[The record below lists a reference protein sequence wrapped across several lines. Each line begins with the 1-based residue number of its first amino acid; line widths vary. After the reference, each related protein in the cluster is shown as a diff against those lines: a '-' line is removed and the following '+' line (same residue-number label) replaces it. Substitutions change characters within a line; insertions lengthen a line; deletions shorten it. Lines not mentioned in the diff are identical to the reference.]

1 MSERIPVLIDS
12 DANNEVDDQHA
23 IAYALFSDDVL
34 DVVGLTVN
42 NTPHGNG
49 IQGQYDEA
57 QRVLRLCDAEQI
69 VPLYKGAEEGLE
81 EILPHIRTTSF
92 DGRDA
97 VDFIIEAA
105 MVERTQKLVLLPIG
119 KLTNIALALAR
130 EPQIKS
136 RIKVVWL
143 GSNYP
148 ESGEYNLAADPDS
161 VNFVLRSGVEFE
173 IVTVRYQEPT
183 GSAAVQTT
191 REEIQQKMPGKGPR
205 VAAVTGRN
213 GGEFTRFGDYSVNL
227 FENFRFSP
235 WSLFDVVA
243 IAVVKDPT
251 FGEIKEDTVPPL
263 EETEW
268 DHDSSTRYTVRLWE
282 NFDKE
287 AILKDFFETMEHAD
301 QVD

>member
-57 QRVLRLCDAEQI
+57 QRVLRLCDADQR
-69 VPLYKGAEEGLE
+69 VPLYKGAEDGLE
-81 EILPHIRTTSF
+81 EILPHIRTDSF
-92 DGRDA
+92 DGKDA

-105 MVERTQKLVLLPIG
+105 MVDRSQKLVLLPIG

-130 EPQIKS
+130 EPQIKN

-191 REEIQQKMPGKGPR
+191 REEIQQRMPGKGPS
-205 VAAVTGRN
+205 VTAVTGRN
-213 GGEFTRFGDYSVNL
+213 GGEFTNFGDYSVNL

-243 IAVVKDPT
+243 IAVVKDPK
-251 FGEIKEDTVPPL
+251 FGQMTEFTVPPL
-263 EETEW
+263 DETEW
-268 DHDSSTRYTVRLWE
+268 DHDSSLRYAVRLWE

-287 AILKDFFETMEHAD
+287 AILKDFYETIV
-301 QVD
+301 QY

>member
-1 MSERIPVLIDS
+1 MSERIPVIVDT

-34 DVVGLTVN
+34 NVVGVTVN

-57 QRVLRLCDAEQI
+57 QRILRLCDVDQR
-69 VPLYKGAEEGLE
+69 VPLFKGAEEGLE
-81 EILPHIRTTSF
+81 EILPYVRNTSF

-105 MVERTQKLVLLPIG
+105 MVERSQKLVLLPIG

-183 GSAAVQTT
+183 GSAAVQIT
-191 REEIQQKMPGKGPR
+191 REEIQQKMPGKGPS

-243 IAVVKDPT
+243 IAVVKDPA
-251 FGEIKEDTVPPL
+251 FGQIKEVSVPLL

-268 DHDSSTRYTVRLWE
+268 DQDSSTRFKVQMWE

-287 AILKDFFETMEHAD
+287 AILKDFFNTMD
-301 QVD
+301 RGDSVD